1 MYKQKVYLPCK
12 HRRMECQ
19 YLKRIF
25 LDHIFL
31 VFKLFFRL
39 LRHFSSFLPFRTWAT
54 CCPKSPDSKKKV
66 IIVYRTLCLRSYSP
80 PLAPLVG
87 GKWVGAVADRVRL
100 RQEEPEATVTATVSY
115 LAMMS
120 LLIWH
125 MQHLHH
131 IYHSWA
137 HQDRYSWLLKNAFL
151 IPKFQDF
158 LQKTQ
163 CFFLSPTSCS
173 LQKNPDV

>member
-1 MYKQKVYLPCK
+1 
-12 HRRMECQ
+12 MECQ
-19 YLKRIF
+19 YLKKIF

-31 VFKLFFRL
+31 VFKLFFRI

-66 IIVYRTLCLRSYSP
+66 IIVYRILCLRSYSP
-80 PLAPLVG
+80 PLAPPVG
-87 GKWVGAVADRVRL
+87 GKWVGVVADRVRL

-120 LLIWH
+120 LPIWH

-137 HQDRYSWLLKNAFL
+137 HQDHYSWLLKMLFWYLNFKISYKKHSVFSYPLLPAAC
-151 IPKFQDF
+151 K
-158 LQKTQ
+158 KTQ
-163 CFFLSPTSCS
+163 TYNTWFW
-173 LQKNPDV
+173 